1 MQTPAQLP
9 SASRLRPRLGILL
22 TTLLV
27 LFLAFDGITKVIRLP
42 PVVEA
47 CEKAGIPSDLLMGIG
62 LLLLTCTVIYVIP
75 KTAILGAILLT
86 GYLGGGVMIHLISRK
101 GTSRLSLRSGLV
113 CWSGRDWRCA
123 SRGWFGGFC
132 CANDASR

>member
-1 MQTPAQLP
+1 MNTIMQTPAQLP

-101 GTSRLSLRSGLV
+101 GTFPIVFAVGFGVLVWAGLALREPRLVRWILLRQ
-113 CWSGRDWRCA
+113 
-123 SRGWFGGFC
+123 
-132 CANDASR
+132 